1 MSIIVSGGVVVAVM
15 SVHGLGMYFVE
26 RELFGD
32 VSFEIEKHDKVGFI
46 GRNGTGKTT
55 LFRIITGELSQTSG
69 EVFTARDTTV
79 GYMRQHACS
88 EPLRTVFD
96 ELLTVFEELIALEK
110 KIEDVT
116 RLIEKG
122 EGDLES
128 LVSTQ
133 TSLIDKF
140 NTDGGLTYRSRTSAT
155 LRGLGFSEEDFS
167 RTVGTL
173 SGGQASKLSLA
184 KLLLSGADLLL
195 LDEPTNHLDIN
206 SVRWLESFI
215 KDFKG
220 AALIISHDRYFLDAV
235 TNKTIELEH
244 KRVTS
249 YDGNYTVFM
258 EKKARELEAAR
269 RLYERDSREI
279 RRIEGIVE
287 QQKRWGREHNFITAA
302 SKQKEADRIKER
314 LQKPEGEESSIR
326 LSVKS
331 RRESGNDVLIAKNVS
346 VSYDDKPVFE
356 NVDLHIR
363 RGERVFVVG
372 SNGCGKTTLFRVL
385 RRMTDARYD
394 ELTFGAHVDVGYFD
408 QLQSDLDPN
417 NDALTEISNAFP
429 MMSNTE
435 IRTALGAFL
444 IKGDDVFKPISALS
458 GGERA
463 RISLLRLVLSGA
475 NFLLLDEPTNHLD
488 TPSRE
493 ALEQTL
499 LDYDGTMLI
508 ISHDRYLIN
517 KLADRVIELTVSGI
531 SEYIGNYDNYAEKT
545 ADRGFSDNIRIF
557 SKPETVSEPKPQ
569 KVNVYKQRKE
579 EQARERKRQSDLKK
593 AEARIEEIELKI
605 SEIEGLI
612 STDEVSQDYEKLIE
626 CSDELEELRAL
637 QSKAYSEW
645 EMLMEDGADFD

>member
-15 SVHGLGMYFVE
+15 SVHGLGMCFVE
-26 RELFGD
+26 RELFGG

-55 LFRIITGELSQTSG
+55 LFRIITGELPQTSG

-116 RLIEKG
+116 RSIEKG

-133 TSLIDKF
+133 TFLIDKF

-206 SVRWLESFI
+206 SVRWLENFI

-279 RRIEGIVE
+279 RRIEGIIE

-314 LQKPEGEESSIR
+314 LQKPEGEESSIK

-346 VSYDDKPVFE
+346 VSYDGKPVFE

-517 KLADRVIELTVSGI
+517 KLADRVIELTPSGI
-531 SEYIGNYDNYAEKT
+531 AEYIGNYDNYAEKT
-545 ADRGFSDNIRIF
+545 SDRGFSDNIRIF

-626 CSDELEELRAL
+626 CSDKLEELRAL

-645 EMLMEDGADFD
+645 EILMEDGADSD